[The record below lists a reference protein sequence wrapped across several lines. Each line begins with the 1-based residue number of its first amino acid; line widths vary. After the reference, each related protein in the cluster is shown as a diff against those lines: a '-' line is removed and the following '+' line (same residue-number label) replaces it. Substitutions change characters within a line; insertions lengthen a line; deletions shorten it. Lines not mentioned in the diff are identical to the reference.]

1 MRQPNAIDFWRG
13 YALISIFVNHIP
25 GNFFERFQYRNLTL
39 SDSAELFVFL
49 AGWAMRLSIENPR
62 KPLTTG
68 GVVYRLWG
76 RAFTIYVAQTFITE
90 VAIFILAAASVAL
103 DAPFLLDWH
112 NVGAVFHQP
121 VEAHIG
127 LVLLT
132 YQLGYFNI
140 LPLYV
145 VLMVAAPAVAILYRC
160 APLAVLPLSLA
171 LWILASLNGWNI
183 PSWPVEGTWFFSP
196 AAWQLIYVLGFLLA
210 GANTDL
216 GAFSRKHLTTLRWFA
231 WPILGIGLACASTRY
246 FPNLFTLPATSH
258 VRLFDKT
265 FLSIDRLLS
274 VLAIVTVGGG
284 LFTLIATPL
293 PRLGRF
299 LSMLGRNGLHVFC
312 AGSVL
317 SLCGQIVR
325 FVYGGALW
333 IDLALFIV
341 GVGIMATIAWLV
353 EWRTRSRTE
362 AGQVEAR
369 RTAVGQGE
377 ALRAVAPSGAASPQH
392 AGLPRPAESIPATTS
407 APVP

>member
-49 AGWAMRLSIENPR
+49 AGWAMRLSIENPKR
-62 KPLTTG
+62 PMSNSA
-68 GVVYRLWG
+68 VVYKLWG

-90 VAIFILAAASVAL
+90 LAIFILAAASVLL

-145 VLMVAAPAVAILYRC
+145 VLMIAAPVVALLYRTL
-160 APLAVLPLSLA
+160 PSVVLPLSGGLYVLTLA
-171 LWILASLNGWNI
+171 LGWNI

-196 AAWQLIYVLGFLLA
+196 SAWQLIYVLGFLIA
-210 GANTDL
+210 GKQTDL
-216 GAFSRKHLTTLRWFA
+216 GAFARRHLKVFQLIA
-231 WPILGIGLACASTRY
+231 IPIVVVGMVIASTR
-246 FPNLFTLPATSH
+246 FWDWITLPRLNLFF
-258 VRLFDKT
+258 VVFDKT
-265 FLSIDRLLS
+265 FMSPDRLLS
-274 VLAIVTVGGG
+274 VLALVALGGG
-284 LFTLIATPL
+284 IFYYVNAWL
-293 PRLGRF
+293 PSLTRF
-299 LSMLGRNGLHVFC
+299 LSMLGRNGLQVFC
-312 AGSVL
+312 TGSVL

-325 FVYGGALW
+325 FIYGGSVVTDV
-333 IDLALFIV
+333 ILFIV
-341 GVGIMATIAWLV
+341 GVSIMASIAWVL
-353 EWRTRSRTE
+353 EWRTRSKVVP
-362 AGQVEAR
+362 A
-369 RTAVGQGE
+369 TAA
-377 ALRAVAPSGAASPQH
+377 ALPSPAVSSSQASP
-392 AGLPRPAESIPATTS
+392 S
-407 APVP
+407 